1 VRLLTFLSDFGSWSP
16 YPAAMKGAAAG
27 GNAVFV
33 DISHDV
39 PRHDIRAG
47 AYLLWSAAPAFPP
60 GTVHCAVVD
69 PGVGGAR
76 AALAVASGGHV
87 FVGPDNG
94 LLIPAARRLG
104 APRVFRL
111 IASPGGDTVVSSTF
125 HGRDVFAP
133 AAARLAAGE
142 AVETIARPVDDFTD
156 LVFPAGRRRG
166 RRLEGEVLWV
176 DPFGNLIT
184 TIPGG
189 LFADIA
195 ANGAVRV
202 HVGAGSMTA
211 TVGKTF
217 GAVPRGKAVAYV
229 GSDGVVEVAIN
240 QGSAAAL
247 TEAVAGARVS
257 IGPI

>member
-1 VRLLTFLSDFGSWSP
+1 MRILTFLSDFGSRSP

-27 GNAVFV
+27 GDAVFV

-69 PGVGGAR
+69 PGVGAAR
-76 AALAVASGGHV
+76 AALAVASGGHF

-94 LLIPAARRLG
+94 LLMPAARRLG
-104 APRVFRL
+104 TRRIFRL
-111 IASPGGDTVVSSTF
+111 VATPGGGAVASSTF

-142 AVETIARPVDDFTD
+142 AVETIGRPVDHFVD
-156 LVFPAGRRRG
+156 LAFPAGRRRG
-166 RRLEGEVLWV
+166 CRLEGEVLWV
-176 DPFGNLIT
+176 DPFGNVLT

-189 LFADIA
+189 LLASMPAKGPIE
-195 ANGAVRV
+195 VQ
-202 HVGAGSMTA
+202 VGAGSITA
-211 TVGKTF
+211 AVGKTF
-217 GAVPRGKAVAYV
+217 SDVPRGQAVAYV
-229 GSDGVVEVAIN
+229 GSDGVVEVAVN
-240 QGSAAAL
+240 QGSAAAA
-247 TEAVAGARVS
+247 TGAVPGVRVR
-257 IGPI
+257 IGPV